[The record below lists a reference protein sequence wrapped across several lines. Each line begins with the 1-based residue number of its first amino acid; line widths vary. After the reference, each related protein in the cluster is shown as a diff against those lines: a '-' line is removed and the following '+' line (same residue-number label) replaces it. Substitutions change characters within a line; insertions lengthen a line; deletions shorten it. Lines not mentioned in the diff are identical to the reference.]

1 MPENIIAKKIAIT
14 LDTIKQVQYVLKNF
28 VAIVGDSI
36 EITVNLTENDL
47 PKDITGCTCRLIGV
61 KSSGEYF
68 EQNEDITID
77 DALNG
82 VVKIYPKLNIFN
94 VEGKTTCCLLI
105 EDTDETINV
114 QRFVVAV
121 SKSLVSDIID
131 DSKEDIETLKELNNL
146 LNTYRGD
153 LNNINQS
160 VSDMEGL
167 VVAKTNEVS
176 VEFNGLKDNIQNQIN
191 VLQDNID
198 GINDVVNYQLTK
210 AIKLTSYNV
219 TGSNYIYMQTET
231 LNFKAEELL
240 KRAYDVFIGGK
251 LESDTYNTALGKLT
265 FYKQNGKIYP
275 FYLSLSDR
283 SINSK
288 TLSPMV
294 VYGDLTNEILPTTTG
309 FKIMVK
315 SNIPKAL
322 NGINDVIC
330 HLTPLG
336 QQ

>member
-1 MPENIIAKKIAIT
+1 MPENIIAKKITIT

-94 VEGKTTCCLLI
+94 VEGKTICCLLV
-105 EDTDETINV
+105 EDADETINI
-114 QRFVVAV
+114 QRFVVPV

-160 VSDMEGL
+160 VIDMEDL
-167 VVAKTNEVS
+167 VVTKTNEVN

-210 AIKLTSYNV
+210 RIKLTQYNV
-219 TGSNYIYMQTET
+219 SGSNYIYLSTDVINEPAK
-231 LNFKAEELL
+231 NLL
-240 KRAYDVFIGGK
+240 RKQYLVSIGGVV
-251 LESDTYNTALGKLT
+251 TANNYNSGTFILSFNLYNNRISPFVVNLNDRTLDGKNISPSIT
-265 FYKQNGKIYP
+265 FQ
-275 FYLSLSDR
+275 
-283 SINSK
+283 
-288 TLSPMV
+288 
-294 VYGDLTNEILPTTTG
+294 DLTNIIDPNVIGYRLL
-309 FKIMVK
+309 IK
-315 SNIPKAL
+315 SNVSKDL
-322 NGINDVIC
+322 NADGNYYGYM
-330 HLTPLG
+330 TPLSF
-336 QQ
+336 